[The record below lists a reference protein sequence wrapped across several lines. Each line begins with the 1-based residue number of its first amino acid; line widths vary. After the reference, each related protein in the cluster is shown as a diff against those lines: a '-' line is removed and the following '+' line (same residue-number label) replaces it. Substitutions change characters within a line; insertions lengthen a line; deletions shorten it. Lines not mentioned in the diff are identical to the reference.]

1 VQTIYSTGQA
11 ARILGVKAHQI
22 MYAIANR
29 LVPES
34 EFRFLNK
41 RCFSAANIRQLADHF
56 GVEITVD
63 EAGLNGKPPTLS
75 P

>member
-1 VQTIYSTGQA
+1 MQTIYSTGQA
-11 ARILGVKAHQI
+11 ARILGVKAPPNHVCHRQPPGSRI
-22 MYAIANR
+22 G
-29 LVPES
+29 VP
-34 EFRFLNK
+34 FPQQKVFD
-41 RCFSAANIRQLADHF
+41 AANIRQLADHF